1 MTTQTMLPAP
11 NLADD
16 QILRMVCGLRPCRRG
31 GLRIETEKLGSKAII
46 HNYGQ
51 GGCGVTIGYG
61 CAVVAAELVRDAAA
75 EGEPVGILGGGVTAL
90 TAAAQLLAAGHPVR
104 LYADRWHAET
114 TSNIAGAL
122 WLPTG
127 IETGPTAA
135 HEARFDR
142 ILRISRDRFVAID
155 RARFGVDQLPV
166 YEPDYAP
173 HYDEFF
179 RAGTID
185 RPTPVDRLPLA
196 GPPRAG
202 RVFRTD
208 FIHTPR
214 FLRTLHADLAAAGA
228 ELVTARLAT
237 LDAIRALP
245 ERVLVNC
252 LALGSRTLF
261 ADQAVYPAY
270 GMLVHAKPQPLG
282 YIVHDGYKYLF
293 PREDALLLGGCFI
306 PDRWDTEPDEAL
318 GREILTHHRR
328 FFDARF

>member
-1 MTTQTMLPAP
+1 MTTQTVLPAP

-16 QILRMVCGLRPCRRG
+16 QIVGMVCGVRPCRHG
-31 GLRIETEKLGSKAII
+31 GLRIETEELGTKAII

-51 GGCGVTIGYG
+51 GGCGVTIGFG

-90 TAAAQLLAAGHPVR
+90 TTAAELLAAGHPVR
-104 LYADRWHAET
+104 LYADKWHAAT

-127 IETGPTAA
+127 IEPGESPEDA
-135 HEARFDR
+135 ARFDR
-142 ILRISRDRFVAID
+142 ILRISRDRFTALD
-155 RARFGVDQLPV
+155 RDRLGVERLPV

-185 RPTPVDRLPLA
+185 RPTPIGRLPLA

-202 RVFRTD
+202 RVFQTD

-214 FLRTLHADLAAAGA
+214 FLKTLHADLTAAGA
-228 ELVTARLAT
+228 DAVTTRLAT
-237 LDAIRALP
+237 LDDIRALP
-245 ERVLVNC
+245 ERVLINC
-252 LALGSRTLF
+252 LALGSRAIF
-261 ADQAVYPAY
+261 GDDAVYPAY
-270 GMLVHAKPQPLG
+270 GMLVHARPQPLG

-306 PDRWDTEPDEAL
+306 PDRSDTEPDEAL
-318 GREILTHHRR
+318 GREILAHHRR
-328 FFDARF
+328 FFDEGA